1 MYIPDHQTVVKKL
14 ISTEGR
20 FQYENGKP
28 FSGIEYVEFTN
39 GDKYDVSKVALEDGD
54 FRKAKKLIAPTDL
67 INYVLLLNFNTTYIP
82 ERPKNKLAIFR
93 YFAKN
98 KVLGKIIEIDY
109 NTYSRVAP
117 YSRNYHI
124 EVGRLTW
131 HIVGPP
137 YDTKTLDI
145 FEEGTINKNKRE
157 VEVLNKSLQGIDTYV
172 TDFRFLA
179 DPKYSDMTD
188 PGENKVHIILPSPA

>member
-1 MYIPDHQTVVKKL
+1 MYIPDPQYVIKTLV
-14 ISTEGR
+14 STEGR
-20 FQYENGKP
+20 FQYETGKP
-28 FSGIEYVEFTN
+28 FSGTEYVEFSN
-39 GDKYDVSKVALEDGD
+39 GDKYDVPKEALVDGD
-54 FRKAKKLIAPTDL
+54 FRKAKKLYTPTDL
-67 INYVLLLNFNTTYIP
+67 INYAFLLDFNKRYIP
-82 ERPKNKLAIFR
+82 ERPQNKLVIFR

-98 KVLGKIIEIDY
+98 KNSDKIIEIDY
-109 NTYSRVAP
+109 PTYSRIFP
-117 YSRNYHI
+117 FLINSYI
-124 EVGRLTW
+124 QVGQLTW

-157 VEVLNKSLQGIDTYV
+157 VEALNKSLQGIDTYV

-188 PGENKVHIILPSPA
+188 PGENKVHIVLPSPA